1 MLVDRTGPVGIGG
14 VNVSTI
20 GSLFSGIG
28 GLELGLEWAGL
39 GRVTW
44 QVEKDEYCRQILAKH
59 WPDAVRHE
67 DVRTV
72 GAHNLSRVDVL
83 CGGFPCQDISIA
95 GKGAGLAGARSGL
108 WSEYARIVGELRP
121 GIVLVENVAALVVR
135 GLDRVLCDLAALGYD
150 ALWFTLRASDVGA
163 PHLRERLFIVAYPHG
178 LRQPQ
183 PQGSVGEL
191 GRRALDGYEAL
202 GDADGQ
208 WGFDEQQC
216 PTQSAETALQGRG
229 SGNGSKQ
236 RATAQS
242 RVGGGAYGL
251 SRGLDGRW
259 PAAQGE
265 AQAAWEP
272 PRVAKSESG
281 RMKRLAALGN
291 AVVPQVAYAVG
302 LIAREIVRANCGTAA
317 RAVA

>member
-1 MLVDRTGPVGIGG
+1 M
-14 VNVSTI
+14 STI

-44 QVEKDEYCRQILAKH
+44 QVEKDAYCRQILAKH
-59 WPDAVRHE
+59 WPDAVRHA
-67 DVRTV
+67 DVRAV

-95 GKGAGLAGARSGL
+95 GKGAGLSGARSGL
-108 WSEYARIVGELRP
+108 WSEYARLVRELRP
-121 GIVLVENVAALVVR
+121 RIVVVENVAALVVR
-135 GLDRVLCDLAALGYD
+135 GLDRVLCDLAACGYD
-150 ALWFTLRASDVGA
+150 AIWFPLRASDVGA
-163 PHLRERLFIVAYPHG
+163 PHLRERLFIVAYPHC
-178 LRQPQ
+178 LW
-183 PQGSVGEL
+183 EL
-191 GRRALDGYEAL
+191 QQQRGIEEIGRRISDSGETL

-208 WGFDEQQC
+208 RSIDEQLC
-216 PTQSAETALQGRG
+216 ATQPAEEALQGHGGR
-229 SGNGSKQ
+229 SGSKP
-236 RATAQS
+236 RASTQS
-242 RVGGGAYGL
+242 RMGGVLDGL
-251 SRGLDGRW
+251 SGGLDGRW

-281 RMKRLAALGN
+281 RIKRLAALGN
-291 AVVPQVAYAVG
+291 AVVPQAAYAVG
-302 LIAREIVRANCGTAA
+302 MIAREIVRANCGTTA

>member
-83 CGGFPCQDISIA
+83 CGGFPCQDISVA
-95 GKGAGLAGARSGL
+95 GKGAGLSGSRSGL
-108 WSEYARIVGELRP
+108 WSEYARIIRELRP
-121 GIVLVENVAALVVR
+121 SLVVIENVAALVVR
-135 GLDRVLCDLAALGYD
+135 GLDRVLCDLAASGYD
-150 ALWFTLRASDVGA
+150 AIWFPLRASDVGA
-163 PHLRERLFIVAYPHG
+163 PHLRERLFIVAYPHC
-178 LRQPQ
+178 LRELQPQ
-183 PQGSVGEL
+183 RGIEEI
-191 GRRALDGYEAL
+191 GRRISDSGETL

-208 WGFDEQQC
+208 RSFDEQLC
-216 PTQSAETALQGRG
+216 ATQPAEEALQRRGGRG
-229 SGNGSKQ
+229 RSKP
-236 RATAQS
+236 RTTAQS
-242 RVGGGAYGL
+242 RLGGGAYGL

>member
-1 MLVDRTGPVGIGG
+1 M
-14 VNVSTI
+14 STI

-59 WPDAVRHE
+59 WPDAVRHA
-67 DVRTV
+67 DVRAV

-95 GKGAGLAGARSGL
+95 GKGAGLSGARSGL
-108 WSEYARIVGELRP
+108 WSEYARLVRELRP
-121 GIVLVENVAALVVR
+121 RIVVVENVAALVVR
-135 GLDRVLCDLAALGYD
+135 GLDRVLCDLAACGYD
-150 ALWFTLRASDVGA
+150 AIWFPLRASDVGA
-163 PHLRERLFIVAYPHG
+163 PHLRERLFIVAYPHC
-178 LRQPQ
+178 LR
-183 PQGSVGEL
+183 EL
-191 GRRALDGYEAL
+191 QQQRGIEEIGRRISDSGETL

-208 WGFDEQQC
+208 RSIDEQLC
-216 PTQSAETALQGRG
+216 ATQPAEEALQGHGGR
-229 SGNGSKQ
+229 SGSKP
-236 RATAQS
+236 RASTQS
-242 RVGGGAYGL
+242 RMGGVLDGL
-251 SRGLDGRW
+251 SGGLDGRW

-272 PRVAKSESG
+272 PRVVKSESG
-281 RMKRLAALGN
+281 RIKRLAALGN
-291 AVVPQVAYAVG
+291 AVVPQVACVVG
-302 LIAREIVRANCGTAA
+302 MIAREIVRANCGEAA